1 VKKLDI
7 SNYQEQMKL
16 KFENLTTIG
25 KMSKSIF
32 KAYPVRMRGQKPINY
47 YEIGARNI
55 KKDGEIILLDSDTLR
70 ESANTAAYDAQVL
83 VVGDIIIPFRS
94 KSFQVGIYRG
104 SGVHMIPN
112 PSLVVIRSESML
124 EGAYIAACLRQPFI
138 RGYLEYLAHGTGKL
152 EVDDVASLDIPAI
165 GTDFDNHLNKLYEIT
180 KMRHRLEQIVKD
192 INHHEE
198 TLQSELLGRTI
209 HYDQNDQKELDA
221 FNILL
226 DEAEE
231 ISQLLN
237 TSTPPNE
244 SITMLRTDFK
254 DFVDKI

>member
-1 VKKLDI
+1 MEKLDLFD
-7 SNYQEQMKL
+7 YQQQMKL

-32 KAYPVRMRGQKPINY
+32 KAYPVRVRGQKLINY

-83 VVGDIIIPFRS
+83 VAGDIIIPFRS
-94 KSFQVGIYRG
+94 KNLQVGIYRG
-104 SGVHMIPN
+104 SGVPMIPN
-112 PSLVVIRSESML
+112 PSLLVIRSESML
-124 EGAYIAACLRQPFI
+124 DGAYIAVCLRQPFI
-138 RGYLEYLAHGTGKL
+138 RGYLEYLAHRTGKL
-152 EVDDVASLDIPAI
+152 EVDDIATLAIPAI
-165 GTDFDNHLNKLYEIT
+165 GTDFDNHINKLYEIT
-180 KMRHRLEQIVKD
+180 KMRHRLEQVVKD
-192 INHHEE
+192 INHYEE

-209 HYDQNDQKELDA
+209 HYDQNELDS

-231 ISQLLN
+231 ISQFLN
-237 TSTPPNE
+237 TSTLPNE
-244 SITMLRTDFK
+244 SIAMLCTDFK

>member
-1 VKKLDI
+1 MEKLNLFD
-7 SNYQEQMKL
+7 YQQQMKL

-32 KAYPVRMRGQKPINY
+32 RAYPVRMRGQKPINY

-55 KKDGEIILLDSDTLR
+55 KNDGEIILLDSDTLR

-104 SGVHMIPN
+104 SGVPMIPN
-112 PSLVVIRSESML
+112 PSLLVIRGESML
-124 EGAYIAACLRQPFI
+124 EGVYIAACLRQPFI
-138 RGYLEYLAHGTGKL
+138 RGYLEYLAHRTGKL
-152 EVDDVASLDIPAI
+152 EVDDVATLAIPAI
-165 GTDFDNHLNKLYEIT
+165 GIDSDNDLNKLYEIT
-180 KMRHRLEQIVKD
+180 KMRHRLEQVVKD
-192 INHHEE
+192 INHYEE
-198 TLQSELLGRTI
+198 TLQAELLRSTI
-209 HYDQNDQKELDA
+209 HYDQNELDS
-221 FNILL
+221 FNILI

-237 TSTPPNE
+237 DSTPPNE